1 MRRRTQF
8 SDRNWKHNQ
17 SFCSVDACFILNDP
31 RSKRFQLLNKDKSM
45 QSVKGKKRGIGSYN
59 KHANKNSERQ
69 SAKGKKRGIGSY
81 NKHANKGSER
91 QSPKGKK
98 RKFGAYNVV
107 ANHQSIAQQA
117 AKGRKRNM
125 RAYNASNNVAS
136 NRDSARQSAK
146 GKLRK
151 MGQYNSDVLNKN
163 TERQRLKSQPSNLV
177 TSQGAA
183 ALRALNAR
191 RSEAAQ
197 KRSY

>member
-1 MRRRTQF
+1 
-8 SDRNWKHNQ
+8 
-17 SFCSVDACFILNDP
+17 
-31 RSKRFQLLNKDKSM
+31 
-45 QSVKGKKRGIGSYN
+45 
-59 KHANKNSERQ
+59 
-69 SAKGKKRGIGSY
+69 
-81 NKHANKGSER
+81 
-91 QSPKGKK
+91 
-98 RKFGAYNVV
+98 
-107 ANHQSIAQQA
+107 
-117 AKGRKRNM
+117 M

-197 KRSY
+197 KRSCYCKGLNSVHRAWWIILRVENKLWGKTLLVRALPRGADLYRGMWDAGAQRRV